1 MTRASLALM
10 LVVVV
15 VATTAAVPAAAK
27 VRTGPAGDAFY
38 KPPSPLPSG
47 KHGTPIWA
55 RGATNGA
62 KLTSASSNRVVLYRS
77 TGVDGRPVAVSGLV
91 SIPKGK
97 TPKSGWPVVTWAH
110 GTSGIADECAPSR
123 DTASNPAHLFNSH
136 IYPLL
141 NSWLKRGYAVVR
153 TDYEGLGTPGDHPYL
168 IGNSEGR
175 SVLDM
180 VRAARTADP
189 RISKRVVIAGH
200 SQGGQ
205 AALFAARLA
214 PSFTPELQ
222 IRGTIAFAP
231 ASHLS
236 EQIPIARSIN
246 DPSPITAFSVMIAR
260 GLELAQPSLN
270 VRSLLSDRTLGL
282 YHFVGERCLGPLL
295 ADDAFGK
302 VSPSEVFRSDADFGP
317 ITRAL
322 DARDDPENLKIRTPV
337 RIEQG
342 TSDTTVL
349 PIFTG
354 QLVGD
359 LKRNKATVVYRT
371 YNKVGHGDVVTA
383 AAKDSTAWLRTRLRR

>member
-1 MTRASLALM
+1 MTRASLVLM
-10 LVVVV
+10 LAAVV

-55 RGATNGA
+55 RGVTNGA

-77 TGVDGRPVAVSGLV
+77 TGVDGKPVAVSGLV

-97 TPKSGWPVVTWAH
+97 TPKGGWPVVTWAH

-123 DTASNPAHLFNSH
+123 DTASNPAHLFNSY

-168 IGNSEGR
+168 VGDSEGR

-180 VRAARTADP
+180 VRAARRVDP
-189 RISKRVVIAGH
+189 SLGKRVVIAGH

-214 PSFTPELQ
+214 PRWTPELQ

-236 EQIPIARSIN
+236 EQIPITRSLK
-246 DPSPITAFSVMIAR
+246 DPSPLTGFAVMIAR
-260 GLELAQPSLN
+260 GVQLAQPSLDIP
-270 VRSLLSDRTLGL
+270 SLFTDRTAAL
-282 YHFVGERCLGPLL
+282 YHFVGERCYPQLI
-295 ADDAFGK
+295 ADDAFGQ
-302 VSPSEVFRSDADFGP
+302 VPPSEVFRGDADLSGLAK
-317 ITRAL
+317 AL
-322 DARDDPENLKIRTPV
+322 DSRDDPENLRIRTPIRV
-337 RIEQG
+337 EQG
-342 TSDTTVL
+342 TSDTTV
-349 PIFTG
+349 
-354 QLVGD
+354 
-359 LKRNKATVVYRT
+359 
-371 YNKVGHGDVVTA
+371 
-383 AAKDSTAWLRTRLRR
+383 